1 MARQYF
7 GSANAVG
14 RRFRPERDV
23 TGWMEVVGVARD
35 TGTAN
40 LGSDLVDPRPQLFYR
55 PFAQAGLLP
64 DTVLARTSLNAEDLL
79 VPMQRELRAV
89 NPALPAVSVKTMA
102 QYLDESLFVVQS
114 IGMFIGG
121 LGALG
126 LGLAG
131 IGLYSVVA
139 FAVSQRRREI
149 GIRMAL
155 GARGQQVVW
164 SVSRDM
170 AVLVAAGTS
179 VGLVLS
185 LVATSV
191 VQSLRITTPG
201 VSIYRP
207 TADPAALIT
216 IAGFMAIVAIAAAAV
231 PASRAARM
239 NPLVAL
245 RHD

>member
-1 MARQYF
+1 
-7 GSANAVG
+7 
-14 RRFRPERDV
+14 
-23 TGWMEVVGVARD
+23 
-35 TGTAN
+35 
-40 LGSDLVDPRPQLFYR
+40 
-55 PFAQAGLLP
+55 
-64 DTVLARTSLNAEDLL
+64 
-79 VPMQRELRAV
+79 
-89 NPALPAVSVKTMA
+89 
-102 QYLDESLFVVQS
+102 
-114 IGMFIGG
+114 MFIGG

-170 AVLVAAGTS
+170 AVLVAGGTS
-179 VGLVLS
+179 VGLALS